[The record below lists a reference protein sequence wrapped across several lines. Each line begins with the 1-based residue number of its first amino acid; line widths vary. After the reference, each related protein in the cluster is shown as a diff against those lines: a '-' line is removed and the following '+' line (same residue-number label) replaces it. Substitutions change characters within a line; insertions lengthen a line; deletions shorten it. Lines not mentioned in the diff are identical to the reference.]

1 MGMSEFDPGAQER
14 RAWNAGRTVGG
25 KRALK
30 PRQVWAVR
38 FFLDQHRRVRDRAP
52 FDLAIDSKLRGC
64 DVVKIKIGELVIGGH
79 VRNRAIV
86 VQQKTGK
93 PVQFELMDDARS
105 SLLAWLERRGGTID
119 DYAFPSRI
127 DHAAHLSTRQY
138 ARLVDE
144 WVIGAGLRKEE
155 YGTHSLRRAKASM
168 IYKATGNLRAV
179 QILLGH
185 TKIENTVR
193 YLGVDVEDALTLAEG
208 TEILELP
215 GSSPLRRSGGSQTG
229 QQSAHSQSSP

>member
-1 MGMSEFDPGAQER
+1 MGMSEYDPGADDR
-14 RAWNAGRTVGG
+14 RAWNAGRKVGA
-25 KRALK
+25 KRPLK
-30 PRQVWAVR
+30 PRQVWAIR
-38 FFLDQHRRVRDRAP
+38 FFLDQHCRVRDRAL

-64 DVVKIKIGELVIGGH
+64 DVVKIKIGEIVLGGQI
-79 VRNRAIV
+79 RSRAIV
-86 VQQKTGK
+86 VQQKTGR
-93 PVQFELMDDARS
+93 PVQFELSADARS
-105 SLLAWLERRGGTID
+105 SLLTWLDRRGGTLD

-127 DHAAHLSTRQY
+127 DHSANLSTPQY

-144 WVIGAGLRKEE
+144 WVTGIGLRREE
-155 YGTHSLRRAKASM
+155 FGTHSLRRTKASI

-208 TEILELP
+208 TEI
-215 GSSPLRRSGGSQTG
+215 
-229 QQSAHSQSSP
+229 